1 VIEPNA
7 IVHTASASATAF
19 VLAPA
24 SATAFVLAPTKIV
37 AGGWTWTDTLQN
49 PILSVK

>member
-1 VIEPNA
+1 MIEPNA
-7 IVHTASASATAF
+7 IVHTAS
-19 VLAPA
+19 A